1 MNRVFAVLIL
11 LTALGL
17 PSFAQWA
24 GRLSPD
30 DQREFDKYYKKWV
43 DDTRRNDRD
52 DIASDV
58 RHMQELMARNN
69 VPADVPFDRVAST
82 GSAQV
87 YGNGSTYAA
96 ERLSPED
103 QAEFD
108 RYYTRWIEDSRRN
121 DRDDIDSDVRHMQ
134 EIMARYRIPVDVP
147 FERIASQGYQGGS
160 STERTYAPPAPE
172 WRGRLSAEDQ
182 HDFDKWYA
190 KWVDDTRKNDRDD
203 IARDEGKMQ
212 EIMARNNIPSSV
224 HFAEVASNSD
234 AGPYEGGVSAGS
246 AYSGYGR
253 WQGRLSA
260 HDQHEFDEAYAKWV
274 KDQDKS
280 DRDDIPKDV
289 HKMQEIMGRNGIPA
303 DVPYEQI
310 ASPGLAVRR

>member
-1 MNRVFAVLIL
+1 MNRVLAVLVL
-11 LTALGL
+11 MTALGV

-24 GRLSPD
+24 ARLSAD

-58 RHMQELMARNN
+58 RHMQDIMVRNN
-69 VPADVPFDRVAST
+69 VPSDVPFDRVAST
-82 GSAQV
+82 GSAQA
-87 YGNGSTYAA
+87 YSGSGSGT
-96 ERLSPED
+96 LSAPD

-108 RYYTRWIEDSRRN
+108 KYYSRWIEDSRRN

-134 EIMARYRIPVDVP
+134 EIMSRYNIPASVP
-147 FERIASQGYQGGS
+147 FDRIASQGSEGGAYPPQA
-160 STERTYAPPAPE
+160 YAPAPPQ
-172 WRGRLSAEDQ
+172 WRGRLSVDDQ
-182 HDFDKWYA
+182 KDFDKWYA

-212 EIMARNNIPSSV
+212 EIMARNNIPSGV
-224 HFAEVASNSD
+224 HFAEIAGNSD
-234 AGPYEGGVSAGS
+234 AGPYEGGVSAGA
-246 AYSGYGR
+246 AYSGNRR
-253 WQGRLSA
+253 WEGRLSG
-260 HDQHEFDEAYAKWV
+260 HDQHEFDEAFSKWV
-274 KDQDKS
+274 KDQDKG

-310 ASPGLAVRR
+310 ASPGIAVRR

>member
-134 EIMARYRIPVDVP
+134 EIMALYRIPVDVP
-147 FERIASQGYQGGS
+147 FERIAS
-160 STERTYAPPAPE
+160 
-172 WRGRLSAEDQ
+172 
-182 HDFDKWYA
+182 
-190 KWVDDTRKNDRDD
+190 
-203 IARDEGKMQ
+203 
-212 EIMARNNIPSSV
+212 
-224 HFAEVASNSD
+224 
-234 AGPYEGGVSAGS
+234 
-246 AYSGYGR
+246 
-253 WQGRLSA
+253 
-260 HDQHEFDEAYAKWV
+260 
-274 KDQDKS
+274 
-280 DRDDIPKDV
+280 
-289 HKMQEIMGRNGIPA
+289 
-303 DVPYEQI
+303 
-310 ASPGLAVRR
+310 